1 MAAQNQKLK
10 KKPERR
16 CVGCSEHKLK
26 TELIR
31 VVRSPEGEVKLD
43 FSGKASGRGVYICKD
58 VSCFKKARKTKAF
71 ERSLEVEIPESV
83 YERIEREL
91 GENG

>member
-1 MAAQNQKLK
+1 MAAASVKVK

-26 TELIR
+26 IELIR

-43 FSGKASGRGVYICKD
+43 FTGKVSGRGVYICK
-58 VSCFKKARKTKAF
+58 STACFKKARKSKAF
-71 ERSLEVEIPESV
+71 ERALEVEIPESV

-91 GENG
+91 EENG